1 MPSTKPRQHALR
13 ALLALTIAGC
23 SQAPAAVT
31 GPAASTP
38 QLGTPQT
45 QRLIASE
52 SAPRAKGRVLVRFR
66 ADATRRTV
74 AGLIHAT
81 AMPRVA
87 VVATQPGE
95 TEEAAAI
102 RLMRDPAVAYAE
114 PNYIYH
120 AIGAGGR
127 NAAGQIAK
135 AAERAAQSLPGFR
148 LAFTP
153 NDPRLPELW
162 GMFKIQAP
170 AAWERSAGD
179 PAVKVAVVDTGVD
192 YRHEDLDDG
201 RVIRGGNF
209 IENNDDPMDDM
220 GHGTHVA
227 GTIAAAADNG
237 KGVAGVA
244 YKTQIIGIR
253 VLGRDGS
260 GTVEGIANGITRAVE
275 KGARVIN
282 LSLGGPASSQVLED
296 AIKAAMDRGVIVVA
310 AAGND
315 GSPDNTYPAAYPNV
329 LAVGATDQNDRRAS
343 FSNYGQFVKVAAP
356 GVDILSTT
364 EGDYRNHSG
373 TSMASP
379 HVAGA
384 VAVLL
389 AKKPS
394 LTQAEVTK
402 LLQDTGD
409 PTTGFS
415 YGTIRR
421 INLSRALDAL
431 EGKPVTPPA
440 NPQPEPQPEPQ
451 PQPGPG
457 YPGDPYPWDLKLSDA
472 RLAELGSNKATITW
486 KSSEVASG
494 KATYTSAYYYDFGY
508 WWTANSVGT
517 GKDHRV
523 ELTDLEPATEYYVK
537 LKSETESGKVAE
549 SPLYSFTTK
558 R

>member
-1 MPSTKPRQHALR
+1 MPSTKHRQHALL
-13 ALLALTIAGC
+13 ALLAVSFAGC

-31 GPAASTP
+31 GPMAAAPAIGGATP
-38 QLGTPQT
+38 S

-52 SAPRAKGRVLVRFR
+52 AAPRDKGRVLVRFR
-66 ADATRRTV
+66 NNATKRTV
-74 AGLIHAT
+74 AGLMHTT
-81 AMPRVA
+81 AMPQVA
-87 VVATQPGE
+87 VAATLPGE
-95 TEEAAAI
+95 TEEAAAA
-102 RLMRDPAVAYAE
+102 RLMQDPAVAYAE
-114 PNYIYH
+114 PNYIYK
-120 AIGAGGR
+120 AIGTDAG
-127 NAAGQIAK
+127 NAAKRVAK
-135 AAERAAQSLPGFR
+135 AADRAVQSLPGFR
-148 LAFTP
+148 KAYTP
-153 NDPRLPELW
+153 NDPQLPQLW

-170 AAWERSAGD
+170 SAWDRVAGD
-179 PAVKVAVVDTGVD
+179 ENIKVAVIDTGVD
-192 YRHEDLDDG
+192 YKHEDLDDG

-275 KGARVIN
+275 KGAKVIN
-282 LSLGGPASSQVLED
+282 MSLGGPASSQILED
-296 AIKAAMDRGVIVVA
+296 AVAAAMAKGVIVIA

-315 GSPDNTYPAAYPNV
+315 GSPDNTYPAAFPNV
-329 LAVGATDQNDRRAS
+329 LAVGATDQNDNRAQ

-364 EGDYRNHSG
+364 EGMYKVHSG

-389 AKKPS
+389 AKKPG

-409 PTTGFS
+409 PASGFS
-415 YGTIRR
+415 YGKIRR
-421 INLSRALDAL
+421 INLSRALDVL
-431 EGKPVTPPA
+431 EGKTVSPPA
-440 NPQPEPQPEPQ
+440 DPEPQPAPY
-451 PQPGPG
+451 PGPG
-457 YPGDPYPWDLKLSDA
+457 YPGDPNPWELSVTDAKLAD
-472 RLAELGSNKATITW
+472 LGSSKATITW
-486 KSSEVASG
+486 KSSAVAGG

-508 WWTANSVGT
+508 WWNADSAGT
-517 GKDHRV
+517 GTDHKV
-523 ELTDLEPATEYYVK
+523 TLGDLEPSTEYYVK
-537 LKSETESGKVAE
+537 LQNKTEDGKSGE